1 MAGAYHHIDEYED
14 AMPTPTNDVEIFRNT
29 KFSQQWDKKVK
40 ETVTQTETNYGE
52 IINSQ
57 ILTYEERKPCT
68 LQFPAFNTN
77 LVFKRKDD
85 SNSNNLKHT
94 KVSNVKQVYDDNN
107 NNKNNAKNNN
117 ENNNKI
123 KTVSAKRKEV
133 EEWKHASQ
141 FLNKRIN
148 HSTLKLNE
156 KRKFLVGSAMA
167 DEYIRLCNLIKDNGG
182 SNLFRLRGGNRP
194 LPAEHLTYGEAQLDS
209 FVKVLQRLDLHAGQR
224 FLDLGSGAGTL
235 VILASLFG
243 CESVG
248 VEVVK
253 HLYETSMAL
262 LDRWEEGKTM
272 DDHGSTNKQ
281 KENGGAS
288 TFTQSNASSSGKNND
303 KSRNS
308 NISRCQFI
316 LQDMF
321 NISWSNYDLIYACS
335 TCYGA
340 PMCKRIAL
348 KACQEMD
355 RGLILSVS
363 KPLYG
368 LKVINKMECLFSW
381 GKDTIYVHVV
391 QQSSKNN

>member
-40 ETVTQTETNYGE
+40 ETVTQTETNYRE
-52 IINSQ
+52 IINDQ
-57 ILTYEERKPCT
+57 ILTIEERRPCT

-77 LVFKRKDD
+77 LVVKSNDG
-85 SNSNNLKHT
+85 SNSNNRKHT
-94 KVSNVKQVYDDNN
+94 KVSSVTQVYNN
-107 NNKNNAKNNN
+107 NNNNTKHNN
-117 ENNNKI
+117 ENNNKMKI
-123 KTVSAKRKEV
+123 VSANRKEI

-141 FLNKRIN
+141 FLKKRIN

-194 LPAEHLTYGEAQLDS
+194 LAKEHLTYGEAQLDS
-209 FVKVLQRLDLHAGQR
+209 FVKVLQCLDLHPGQR

-253 HLYETSMAL
+253 HLYETSMVL

-272 DDHGSTNKQ
+272 DDHESTNKQ
-281 KENGGAS
+281 KKN
-288 TFTQSNASSSGKNND
+288 SSSGRSGND
-303 KSRNS
+303 KSKNS

-321 NISWSNYDLIYACS
+321 NISWRNYDLIYACS

-368 LKVINKMECLFSW
+368 LKVVNKMECIFSW
-381 GKDTIYVHVV
+381 GKDTIYVHAS
-391 QQSSKNN
+391 QQSSQK